1 MELNDLLMEIS
12 KICLIEQER
21 MKHKQRKGDCFN
33 VFNTLGLR
41 SNEVRLHSA
50 FLAELLNPDGNHGL
64 KDAMLKEF
72 LAAELPRLRRIRIC
86 QHRKISSLG
95 NDIPFRTNRQY
106 PSLFPPRA

>member
-64 KDAMLKEF
+64 KDAMRFFVKFGGTSSIVNKESWLSVVYFLPYCTSAF
-72 LAAELPRLRRIRIC
+72 LAL
-86 QHRKISSLG
+86 
-95 NDIPFRTNRQY
+95 
-106 PSLFPPRA
+106 

>member
-33 VFNTLGLR
+33 IFNTLGLR

-50 FLAELLNPDGNHGL
+50 FLAELLNPNGNHGL

-72 LAAELPRLRRIRIC
+72 LVAIGLKRDYISKCNSAYSIHIVVNNDRIRILTDSC
-86 QHRKISSLG
+86 I
-95 NDIPFRTNRQY
+95 D
-106 PSLFPPRA
+106 